1 MIGLVLMYDHHEI
14 IQIDARWKACCNV
27 VWYGMVWYDTY
38 HLQAPR
44 HPCILHT
51 LCSISPALSGQ
62 GGHHKFTVLD
72 TTSTHAAHGWTN
84 LKQTSAYGNSL
95 GLPHD
100 AIRNLSGGV
109 LTIPRL
115 FCPSNVESTSCC
127 WVMGVQAWWCLC
139 LCLWL
144 AFRLLRCGY
153 LP

>member
-14 IQIDARWKACCNV
+14 IQIDARWEACCNL
-27 VWYGMVWYDTY
+27 VWYGMIRYVI
-38 HLQAPR
+38 AFRP
-44 HPCILHT
+44 PGILVYYIH
-51 LCSISPALSGQ
+51 LCSISPALPGQ

-139 LCLWL
+139 LCVWL
-144 AFRLLRCGY
+144 AFRLLHCG
-153 LP
+153 

>member
-1 MIGLVLMYDHHEI
+1 MLAG
-14 IQIDARWKACCNV
+14 RPV
-27 VWYGMVWYDTY
+27 VMSYGMVWYDTLSHSGPQTSLY
-38 HLQAPR
+38 TTYIH
-44 HPCILHT
+44 
-51 LCSISPALSGQ
+51 LCSISPALPGQ

-144 AFRLLRCGY
+144 AFRLLHCG
-153 LP
+153 